1 VAGSGWTE
9 SDFVNVRHNR
19 DVQIAGLVIALALTL
34 TQAATFKADPPHQ
47 CESCDEWNKPR
58 EPFKIFGNTY
68 FVGTDGLSAILVTG
82 DAGLILLDG
91 GLEQSAARID
101 ANIRK
106 LGFRTE
112 NVKLI
117 VNSHGHYDHAGG
129 IAALQRASGATV
141 AASPSGA
148 SALQRGENTTDDPQF
163 GFGKAD
169 NGFPPVKNVKV
180 IKDNEVLRVG
190 NIAITAIFTPGHTPG
205 STTWTWRSCQPSQ
218 PEAASARSRRS
229 SSDVAGAKADEGS
242 QCLNLVYADSI
253 SAISAPGFK
262 FTAEPERVNLFRRSI
277 TRVAEL
283 PCDIVV
289 STHPAATGLD
299 DKLKKRAAQTGG
311 PDPFIDHGCKA
322 LSAAAMKGLE
332 ARIAE
337 EKK

>member
-1 VAGSGWTE
+1 
-9 SDFVNVRHNR
+9 
-19 DVQIAGLVIALALTL
+19 VQTAGLLLLAFLSL
-34 TQAATFKADPPHQ
+34 FQGSTFRSDQPHK
-47 CESCDEWNKPR
+47 CDSCDEWNKPR

-68 FVGTDGLSAILVTG
+68 YVGTDGLSAILVVG
-82 DAGLILLDG
+82 DAGLVLLDG

-112 NVKLI
+112 DVKLI

-148 SALQRGENTTDDPQF
+148 SALQRGENTPDDPQF
-163 GFGKAD
+163 GFGKAE

-180 IKDNEVLRVG
+180 IKDGEKLSVG
-190 NIAITAIFTPGHTPG
+190 NVSITAIFTPGHTPG
-205 STTWTWRSCQPSQ
+205 STTWTWQSC
-218 PEAASARSRRS
+218 EA
-229 SSDVAGAKADEGS
+229 GK
-242 QCLNLVYADSI
+242 CLNMVYADSI
-253 SAISAPGFK
+253 SAVAAPGFK
-262 FTAEPERVNLFRRSI
+262 FTAKPDVVTRFRRSI
-277 TRVAEL
+277 TRLGEL

-289 STHPAATGLD
+289 STHPSATNLD
-299 DKLKKRAAQTGG
+299 GKLKKRAELKGAE
-311 PDPFIDHGCKA
+311 PDPFIDQGCKA
-322 LSAAAMKGLE
+322 LAATALKGLD